1 MRNLFDREQLTYQVY
16 VKDFRIEI
24 VILERKMAPSAPKK
38 ERQSV
43 APDSKM
49 SKERAMKLKS
59 ALINYAK
66 KTNDGIKG
74 MVFLVDFHHFSFRNI
89 LFFLNFRLKITK
101 KSFNCCRKSKSYGRK
116 SACIP

>member
-1 MRNLFDREQLTYQVY
+1 MRNLFDREQLPYQVY
-16 VKDFRIEI
+16 AKDCRIQI
-24 VILERKMAPSAPKK
+24 VISERKMAPSAPKK

-74 MVFLVDFHHFSFRNI
+74 MVFCNRFDDFSFRNV
-89 LFFLNFRLKITK
+89 
-101 KSFNCCRKSKSYGRK
+101 
-116 SACIP
+116 